1 MENRDILRANVDYF
15 ITSCI
20 VGNIESTVNAIK
32 ALSKTKHEDA
42 MLRQIGQTLLCMCV
56 ACEEEFD
63 GFNEFIE
70 HYFDHIESRKVGDNF
85 AAN

>member
-1 MENRDILRANVDYF
+1 MDNLLRANVDYF

-20 VGNIESTVNAIK
+20 VGNIESAVNAIK
-32 ALSKTKHEDA
+32 AISKTKHEDA
-42 MLRQIGQTLLCMCV
+42 MLRQIGQILLCMCV

-70 HYFDHIESRKVGDNF
+70 RYFDNLEYKKLGDNF
-85 AAN
+85 ETY